1 MDLDRFEKLAEEIKE
16 KTGCKSETAGEE
28 GSPEYKMTFRV
39 EEDPGRK
46 QEINIFPFQEEG
58 EGFIRMITYIG
69 KKQEFSANRL
79 LSFLE
84 LNSSLRY
91 GAIALY
97 QGQVAMVAT
106 IPFNTATD
114 ADKIL
119 GPMKYLIKMADSFE
133 KTMVGLDRK

>member
-1 MDLDRFEKLAEEIKE
+1 
-16 KTGCKSETAGEE
+16 
-28 GSPEYKMTFRV
+28 V
-39 EEDPGRK
+39 
-46 QEINIFPFQEEG
+46 
-58 EGFIRMITYIG
+58 
-69 KKQEFSANRL
+69 
-79 LSFLE
+79 
-84 LNSSLRY
+84 
-91 GAIALY
+91 AIALY